1 MAEAALSITK
11 RLAEFSAGIQY
22 DALAPEVVAAA
33 RQCLLDTLGVALVG
47 SSVEATHMLY
57 NAAMSGMTGGTATIL
72 GSTRRASPAI
82 AAAVNGYAAH
92 ALDYDDTQHRLSGHM
107 SAAVVPAALAI
118 AELQHSSGKDLLAA
132 YVAGFEVA
140 CRPGRYGKFANHLSH
155 RGVHATGFL
164 GHFGAAAA
172 AGRLLGLNVTQMR
185 LAFGIAGGFASGLVK
200 SFGTMGKAQN
210 ASNAAGNG
218 VLSALLAQQGFTG
231 SDEIFDGKR
240 NIFAITDFEANAGE
254 MLQDLGKDYEIT
266 HNTLKAY
273 ACAGW
278 RNPIIEA
285 STLLASQHKLKPGD
299 IANIDV
305 WACVDVVTRLPNYPE
320 PRTGLES
327 KFSAEYVAAVAIID
341 GAGGVA
347 QFTDER
353 VKDAA
358 LMDLTRRTRLAA
370 DEKLGPYQIRVV
382 IHTRDGRE
390 LSHFVPAQKG
400 DPKNPLSWD
409 ELLIKFRANAL
420 SVLPQAQVER
430 LVEMLGAIE
439 TVSDVAELLAL
450 CRPQGLS

>member
-1 MAEAALSITK
+1 MAVSVPGITQS
-11 RLAEFSAGIQY
+11 LAEFSAGIAY
-22 DALAPEVVAAA
+22 DALPEDVLAAGK
-33 RQCLLDTLGVALVG
+33 QCLLDTLGVALVG
-47 SSVEATHMLY
+47 SREDATRMLL
-57 NAAMSGMTGGTATIL
+57 NVALDGMTGGSASVL
-72 GSTRRASPAI
+72 GSGTRASPAI
-82 AAAVNGYAAH
+82 AAMVNGYAAH

-107 SAAVVPAALAI
+107 SAPVVPAALAV

-155 RGVHATGFL
+155 HGVHATGFL

-172 AGRLLGLNVTQMR
+172 AGRLLRLNVMQMR

-218 VLSALLAQQGFTG
+218 VLSAQLAARGFTA
-231 SDEIFDGKR
+231 SDELFDGKR
-240 NIFAITDFEANAGE
+240 NIFAITGFEANGTE
-254 MLQDLGKDYEIT
+254 IIKDLGQDFEIT

-285 STLLASQHKLKPGD
+285 CTLLAVEHKLKPSD
-299 IANIDV
+299 VRNIEV
-305 WACVDVVTRLPNYPE
+305 WACVDVVTRLPNYSE
-320 PRTGLES
+320 PRTGLEA
-327 KFSAEYVAAVAIID
+327 KFSAEYAAAVAVTD

-358 LMDLTRRTRLAA
+358 LIDLTRRTKLAA

-382 IHTRDGRE
+382 IHTADGRA
-390 LSHFVPAQKG
+390 LTHFVPAQKG

-420 SVLPQAQVER
+420 SVLPKAQVER
-430 LVEMLGAIE
+430 LVDMLGAIE
-439 TVSDVAELLAL
+439 KVSDVADLLAL
-450 CRPQGLS
+450 CRAG